1 MKIYK
6 NSFLLISAL
15 ATMAITGCKKVLD
28 KPPLTAIT
36 SVNYF
41 KNGDDA
47 ESAIT
52 GCYDALQTSDYYGAS
67 LNLTGE
73 MPSDNATSANTDV
86 ISMDK
91 IQWGSTTGIPSGIYH
106 AAFIGI
112 NRVNAVLAYVPGI
125 TTTILSTRKNQI
137 LGEAYFL
144 RALHYFN
151 LVKCFGGVPMHLQ
164 PSESADQSA
173 MARSTPE
180 QIYAQIEQD
189 LNTAEG
195 MLPVTFG
202 GGQALDRTRATKGA
216 VNALQAKVYLY
227 ERKWAQSMTAANKVL
242 TSGNYGALTTP
253 WNSLFPFK
261 NKSESIMEVQYYG
274 NPEGG
279 FTLPDEILPSPP
291 ASYSYPKF
299 NIPTSGLM
307 SYVDT
312 VNDIRFKRV
321 GPVSGG
327 ISYGSVVY
335 GGKGTGNDN
344 GWFVYKWRTGNYFNS
359 PENYPI
365 LMLNEVY
372 LMESEASNESSG
384 PNQDALDKL
393 NAIRTRAGLTP
404 LTLAALSTKAL
415 FRDAVDRERRLEL
428 AFVGERWFD
437 LVRYSRQTL
446 ADPTAT
452 HKVDALAIINQFRGN
467 ADPNYLL
474 FAIPLGE
481 LNTNPLIQQNPG
493 F

>member
-6 NSFLLISAL
+6 NTYLLISASL
-15 ATMAITGCKKVLD
+15 VIAITGCKKVLD

-52 GCYDALQTSDYYGAS
+52 GCYDALQTSNYYGAS
-67 LNLTGE
+67 LNLMGE
-73 MPSDNATSANTDV
+73 MPSDDATSANTDV
-86 ISMDK
+86 IGLDK
-91 IQWGSTTGIPSGIYH
+91 IQWASTTSIPSGVYQS
-106 AAFIGI
+106 AFIGI

-125 TTTILSTRKNQI
+125 TTTILPARKNQI

-151 LVKCFGGVPMHLQ
+151 LVKCFGGVPLHLQ
-164 PSESADQSA
+164 PTETADQSA
-173 MARSTPE
+173 MARSTPD
-180 QIYAQIEQD
+180 QVYTQIESD
-189 LNTAEG
+189 LSAAEG
-195 MLPVTFG
+195 LLPVSFG
-202 GGQALDRTRATKGA
+202 GGQTLDRTRATKGA

-227 ERKWAQSMTAANKVL
+227 ERKWSQSLVAANKVL
-242 TSGNYGALTTP
+242 TSGYYGPLTTP

-261 NKSESIMEVQYYG
+261 NKAESIMEVQYYG

-279 FTLPDEILPSPP
+279 FTLPDEVLPSPP

-299 NIPTSGLM
+299 NIPTNDLIS
-307 SYVDT
+307 SADT

-321 GPVSGG
+321 GPVTGG

-335 GGKGTGNDN
+335 GGKGNGNDN

-359 PENYPI
+359 PDNYPI
-365 LMLNEVY
+365 VMLDEVY
-372 LMESEASNESSG
+372 LMESEASNELNG

-404 LTLAALSTKAL
+404 LTLAALPTKSA
-415 FRDAVDRERRLEL
+415 FRDAVDRERRMEL
-428 AFVGERWFD
+428 AFVGERWYD
-437 LVRYSRQTL
+437 LVRYSRQTM
-446 ADPTAT
+446 ADPTAV
-452 HKVDALAIINQFRGN
+452 HKVDALAIINQFRGSP
-467 ADPNYLL
+467 DVNYLL

-481 LNTNPLIQQNPG
+481 LNTNTLIQQNPG